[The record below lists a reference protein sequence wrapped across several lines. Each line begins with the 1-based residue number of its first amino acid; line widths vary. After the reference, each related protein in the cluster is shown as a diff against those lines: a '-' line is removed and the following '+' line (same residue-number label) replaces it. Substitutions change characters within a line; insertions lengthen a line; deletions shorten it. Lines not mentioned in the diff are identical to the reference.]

1 MVDNFVD
8 PDEISPSICL
18 LSLLSAASEYNFDI
32 VPVSAMKIA
41 NTPEIGPK
49 PNALTKIKA
58 QIKISIPRIKSKNL
72 LIINLKKFIFK
83 TCLEASSPNG
93 IDITEAA
100 TVPRNAIAKVCKI
113 PVKIELKFHD
123 KKSFHVIIES
133 KIGFILFKLSI
144 RSVIEILKYFIEKI
158 RYEKIIK
165 ETMIFI
171 GERLH
176 NGENILG

>member
-1 MVDNFVD
+1 M
-8 PDEISPSICL
+8 
-18 LSLLSAASEYNFDI
+18 
-32 VPVSAMKIA
+32 
-41 NTPEIGPK
+41 
-49 PNALTKIKA
+49 
-58 QIKISIPRIKSKNL
+58 
-72 LIINLKKFIFK
+72 FIFI
-83 TCLEASSPNG
+83 TCLDASNPRG
-93 IDITEAA
+93 TDITEAA
-100 TVPRNAIAKVCKI
+100 IVPRNAIAKVCKM

-133 KIGFILFKLSI
+133 KIGFILFKPLI
-144 RSVIEILKYFIEKI
+144 RSAIEILKYFIEKI